1 MRTYSV
7 SETERKRIAFSSFHL
22 ISFAKSKDNK
32 NSMDVNTITRTEWQS
47 EREREPN
54 KNKRE
59 IEATHYH
66 HGTLFRRKSFEKRT
80 LKINRRAEQPRRHRH
95 KTTAQIHGT
104 QSQHRS
110 QVIIKKDDKRRTGNI
125 FSSLGSLAR
134 FFFACFFIFF
144 FYNFCFHCFRRRFF
158 SYSFDAARKEKN
170 WSRARLYSERQLLIN
185 ELWFIIIRHYTFS
198 VNSSVSSISSTN
210 PLNEHSLLV
219 SPFLKIPKCLSQ
231 IPKCQ
236 ILIT

>member
-134 FFFACFFIFF
+134 FFFACFLFSFSIISVFIVFGGD
-144 FYNFCFHCFRRRFF
+144 F
-158 SYSFDAARKEKN
+158 SRIRLMLRERKKIG
-170 WSRARLYSERQLLIN
+170 RARA
-185 ELWFIIIRHYTFS
+185 FIQS
-198 VNSSVSSISSTN
+198 AN
-210 PLNEHSLLV
+210 
-219 SPFLKIPKCLSQ
+219 CL
-231 IPKCQ
+231 
-236 ILIT
+236 